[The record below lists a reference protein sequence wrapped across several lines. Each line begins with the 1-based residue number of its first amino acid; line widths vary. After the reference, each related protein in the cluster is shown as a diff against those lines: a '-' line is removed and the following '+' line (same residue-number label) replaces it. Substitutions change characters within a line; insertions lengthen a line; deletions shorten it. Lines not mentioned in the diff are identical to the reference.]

1 MLKCHEK
8 ILNER
13 FTVTC
18 GYNLN
23 KIYYF
28 PPNKDQNVTIYIE
41 YTLTALK
48 VSKKCN
54 KSSSECKGCK
64 DFVDLTKY

>member
-41 YTLTALK
+41 YTLTA
-48 VSKKCN
+48 
-54 KSSSECKGCK
+54 
-64 DFVDLTKY
+64 